1 MADGF
6 IDPTLV
12 KLVPRLQINTDI
24 ASRIN
29 VKFATSPTF
38 KNALSKLA
46 TDTRY
51 RQLATTDPAKIQSD
65 FNLSINDL
73 SALREAAQLSGAD
86 MSQIDAIIRAQGGVA
101 ETDVDVDLDNTRCCC
116 CCCCCGETTAVSF
129 RS

>member
-6 IDPTLV
+6 LDPNLV
-12 KLVPRLQINTDI
+12 RLVPRLRTNTDI
-24 ASRIN
+24 AARIN
-29 VKFATSPTF
+29 VKFETSTTF
-38 KNALSKLA
+38 KDALSKLA

-51 RQLATTDPAKIQSD
+51 RQLTTTDPAKIQSD

-86 MSQIDAIIRAQGGVA
+86 MSQIDSVIRAQGGGIA
-101 ETDVDVDLDNTRCCC
+101 SDVDVDIERCCC
-116 CCCCCGETTAVSF
+116 CCCCCGETAALSF

>member
-6 IDPTLV
+6 IDPTLLR
-12 KLVPRLQINTDI
+12 LVPRVQVNTDI
-24 ASRIN
+24 AARLN
-29 VKFATSPTF
+29 VNFTTSPTF

-51 RQLATTDPAKIQSD
+51 RQIATTDPAKIQSD
-65 FNLSINDL
+65 FNLSIRDL

-86 MSQIDAIIRAQGGVA
+86 MTRIDAVIRQQNGNIAD
-101 ETDVDVDLDNTRCCC
+101 TDVDVDIERCCC
-116 CCCCCGETTAVSF
+116 CCCCCGETAALSL